1 MSRTR
6 RVWVGTALLIIV
18 LHGALFLTFFKTQSL
33 SVGRSSQI
41 FEIVGVRVLES
52 AANRL
57 VSPSAAS
64 FVPKVSPKPPK
75 HTKKKMPLPE
85 VNEAASSVSA
95 SASQV
100 EETQKAAQVSQAP
113 DLAAGKEE
121 SVAIAARPVYAPRPL
136 YPVLER
142 RHGREGRVMLALFVD
157 DSGRVSQAKVRQT
170 SGSEAF
176 DTAALNAVMRWR
188 FTPARDRN
196 GRALSRWCTVR
207 ILFQMDR

>member
-6 RVWVGTALLIIV
+6 RVWVGTALLIIA
-18 LHGALFLTFFKTQSL
+18 LHGTLFLTFFKTQSL

-57 VSPSAAS
+57 VSPSVAS
-64 FVPKVSPKPPK
+64 FVPKISPKHPK
-75 HTKKKMPLPE
+75 HTKKRMPLPA
-85 VNEAASSVSA
+85 VNEAAPSVSA

-121 SVAIAARPVYAPRPL
+121 SVAIAALPVYAPRPL

>member
-6 RVWVGTALLIIV
+6 RVWVGTALLIIA
-18 LHGALFLTFFKTQSL
+18 LHGVLFLTFFKTESL

-57 VSPSAAS
+57 ISPSVAS
-64 FVPKVSPKPPK
+64 FVPKVTPKPSK
-75 HTKKKMPLPE
+75 HTKKKAPSP
-85 VNEAASSVSA
+85 VANNNAVVSA
-95 SASQV
+95 STSQIQ
-100 EETQKAAQVSQAP
+100 EPQKAAQVSQAP
-113 DLAAGKEE
+113 DLTAGKEE
-121 SVAIAARPVYAPRPL
+121 SVYAPRPL
-136 YPVLER
+136 YPPIER
-142 RHGREGRVMLALFVD
+142 RQGREGRVMLALFVD
-157 DSGRVSQAKVRQT
+157 DSGRVSQAGVRES

-176 DTAALNAVMRWR
+176 DQAALNAVKRWR
-188 FTPARDRN
+188 FTPARDRD

>member
-6 RVWVGTALLIIV
+6 RVWVGTALLIIA
-18 LHGALFLTFFKTQSL
+18 LHGVLFLTFFKTESL

-57 VSPSAAS
+57 ISPSVAS
-64 FVPKVSPKPPK
+64 FVPKATPKPSK
-75 HTKKKMPLPE
+75 HTKKKAPSP
-85 VNEAASSVSA
+85 VANNNAVVSA
-95 SASQV
+95 STSQIQ
-100 EETQKAAQVSQAP
+100 EPQKAAQVSQAP
-113 DLAAGKEE
+113 DLTAGKEE
-121 SVAIAARPVYAPRPL
+121 SVVMAARPVYAPRPL
-136 YPVLER
+136 YPPIER
-142 RHGREGRVMLALFVD
+142 RQGREGRVMLALFVD
-157 DSGRVSQAKVRQT
+157 DSGRVSQTGVRES

-176 DTAALNAVMRWR
+176 DQAALNAVKRWR
-188 FTPARDRN
+188 FTPARDRD

>member
-6 RVWVGTALLIIV
+6 RVWVGTALLIIA
-18 LHGALFLTFFKTQSL
+18 LHGVLFLTFFKTESL

-57 VSPSAAS
+57 ISPSVAS
-64 FVPKVSPKPPK
+64 FVPKVTPKPSK
-75 HTKKKMPLPE
+75 HTKKKAPSP
-85 VNEAASSVSA
+85 VANNNAVVSA
-95 SASQV
+95 STSQIQ
-100 EETQKAAQVSQAP
+100 EPQKAAQVSQAP
-113 DLAAGKEE
+113 DLKAGKEE
-121 SVAIAARPVYAPRPL
+121 SVVMAARPVYAPRPL
-136 YPVLER
+136 YPPIER
-142 RHGREGRVMLALFVD
+142 RQGREGRVMLALFVD
-157 DSGRVSQAKVRQT
+157 DSGRVSQAGVRES

-176 DTAALNAVMRWR
+176 DQAALNAVKRWR
-188 FTPARDRN
+188 FTPARDRD

>member
-6 RVWVGTALLIIV
+6 RVWVGTALLIIA
-18 LHGALFLTFFKTQSL
+18 LHGVLFLTFFKTESL

-57 VSPSAAS
+57 ISPSVAS
-64 FVPKVSPKPPK
+64 FVPKATPKSSK
-75 HTKKKMPLPE
+75 HTKKKAPSP
-85 VNEAASSVSA
+85 VANNNAVVSA
-95 SASQV
+95 STSQIQ
-100 EETQKAAQVSQAP
+100 ESQKTAQVSQAP
-113 DLAAGKEE
+113 DLTAGKEE
-121 SVAIAARPVYAPRPL
+121 SVVMAARPVYAPRPL
-136 YPVLER
+136 YPLIER
-142 RHGREGRVMLALFVD
+142 RQGREGRVMLALFVD
-157 DSGRVSQAKVRQT
+157 DSGRVSQAGVRES

-176 DTAALNAVMRWR
+176 DQAALNAVKRWR
-188 FTPARDRN
+188 FTPARDRD

>member
-6 RVWVGTALLIIV
+6 RVWVGTALLIIA
-18 LHGALFLTFFKTQSL
+18 LHGVLFLTFFKTESL

-57 VSPSAAS
+57 ISPSVAS
-64 FVPKVSPKPPK
+64 FVPKVTPKPSK
-75 HTKKKMPLPE
+75 HTKKKAPSP
-85 VNEAASSVSA
+85 VANNNAVVSA
-95 SASQV
+95 STSQIQ
-100 EETQKAAQVSQAP
+100 EPPKAAQVSQAP
-113 DLAAGKEE
+113 DLTAGKEE
-121 SVAIAARPVYAPRPL
+121 SVVMVARPVYAPRPL
-136 YPVLER
+136 YPPIER
-142 RHGREGRVMLALFVD
+142 RQGREGRVMLALFVD
-157 DSGRVSQAKVRQT
+157 DSGRVSQAGVRES

-176 DTAALNAVMRWR
+176 DQAALNAVKRWR
-188 FTPARDRN
+188 FTPARDRD